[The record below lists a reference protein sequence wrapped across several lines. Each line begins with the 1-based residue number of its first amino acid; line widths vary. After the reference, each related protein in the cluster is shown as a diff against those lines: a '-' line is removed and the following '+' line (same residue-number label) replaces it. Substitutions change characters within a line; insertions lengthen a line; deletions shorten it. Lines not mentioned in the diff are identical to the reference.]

1 MVKMLQPSSH
11 TCGGDSLFSS
21 RILHPKKNCGVSV
34 CAYVV
39 KEKFV
44 ITGHGS
50 FTACA
55 DMMRTST
62 MSHAS
67 AAATGHTGQSLQ
79 VRLEGLRKLT
89 ETETPFTITR
99 H

>member
-21 RILHPKKNCGVSV
+21 RILHPKKNWDVSF
-34 CAYVV
+34 CDYVV

-44 ITGHGS
+44 FTGHNS
-50 FTACA
+50 FTVCA

-62 MSHAS
+62 MSLAS
-67 AAATGHTGQSLQ
+67 AAATGHTGQLLQ
-79 VRLEGLRKLT
+79 VRLEG
-89 ETETPFTITR
+89 
-99 H
+99 